1 MPERSDAEMR
11 GWFEETRFRRFQ
23 RRFQRHHW
31 LLLCMWT
38 PLGLLL
44 ALAKLALLLFACF
57 FVVLIGFYG
66 GERALRHDGRSN
78 GGHHDG
84 GVYGALVWLVRALTL
99 RRVAEA
105 AGIPPSR
112 GLRNPR
118 GVRAAPRCSALL
130 RTAPHCSALLRAA
143 GVVVRQPAVRRKGRG
158 GRRRRAAA
166 QRGRRGGA
174 ERPGRRA
181 RISSRVP
188 QRCRGRATSYGCC
201 LRRRGGTAR
210 ARPSSQRACGH

>member
-118 GVRAAPRCSALL
+118 GVRAAPRCSARRAWWCGNLQSDAKDAEGGGGERQRSEVAEAVQSGQGGGHASLL
-130 RTAPHCSALLRAA
+130 VFPKGAA
-143 GVVVRQPAVRRKGRG
+143 GELRRTVAACADAA
-158 GRRRRAAA
+158 GRRE
-166 QRGRRGGA
+166 RGPVR
-174 ERPGRRA
+174 
-181 RISSRVP
+181 S
-188 QRCRGRATSYGCC
+188 
-201 LRRRGGTAR
+201 AR
-210 ARPSSQRACGH
+210 AGIDCADIAREPRH